1 MMHSEMKNQYKL
13 LKVCIRQEK
22 LSNKMKKQYYAS
34 TIFALIFALIFSL
47 AAPAFAQ
54 QPGKEARSIE
64 TPAVRPISPETL
76 YPVSTAAELEP
87 MSRLAHFRFPGNAAY
102 DYTEQYVEYASFEYD
117 EENRLS
123 RESYYDYN
131 KNEIG
136 SWDYRYEQFQA
147 TTETGE
153 TNMLF
158 LRRGW
163 FGMSGITQEDYCDS
177 GYTYIT
183 KSILYEGTGTRYS
196 ETYDRSGN
204 VLKRTDYYNKWN
216 PSKITQYDSEGEPL
230 YRTRYIYDDPKGAS
244 MKASFRIEEFYED
257 GHMISAMVFDGDD
270 NLLATRDTNYEFT
283 WYINNPIEE
292 IRIMAA
298 FL

>member
-1 MMHSEMKNQYKL
+1 MMHSEMKNQNKL

-22 LSNKMKKQYYAS
+22 LSNKMKKQYYAL

-47 AAPAFAQ
+47 AAPANAQ
-54 QPGKEARSIE
+54 QTGSTGA
-64 TPAVRPISPETL
+64 L
-76 YPVSTAAELEP
+76 YPVSTAAEMEP
-87 MSRLAHFRFPGNAAY
+87 MSRLAHFRFPREAAY
-102 DYTEQYVEYASFEYD
+102 DYTEQFVEYANFEYD

-123 RESYYDYN
+123 RESYYDSN

-136 SWDYRYEQFQA
+136 SWDYRYEQIQA
-147 TTETGE
+147 TTKDGE
-153 TNMLF
+153 TNMLY

-177 GYTYIT
+177 AYTYIT
-183 KSILYEGTGTRYS
+183 KSTLYEGTGTRYS

-204 VLKRTDYYNKWN
+204 VIKRIDYYNKWN
-216 PSKITQYDSEGEPL
+216 PLRITEYNSEGITL
-230 YRTRYIYDDPKGAS
+230 FNTRYIYDDPKGAS
-244 MKASFRIEEFYED
+244 MEASYRIEEFYD
-257 GHMISAMVFDGDD
+257 GGHMISAMVFDGND
-270 NLLATRDTNYEFT
+270 NLLATRDANYEFT
-283 WYINNPIEE
+283 WYINDPIDK